1 MIEVA
6 KAVTYNPEE
15 EKILIVQRAKKDTNP
30 LKWEFP
36 GGSVEEENAENT
48 AVRELK
54 EETGLKGEIV
64 EKSAEEEIVIDN
76 REFRFHVFLTHVD
89 SKDVELS
96 HEHEKHEWIEIEE
109 AKDFDTV
116 DGFKKDLEAVNL

>member
-6 KAVTYNPEE
+6 KAVTYHPGEDE
-15 EKILIVQRAKKDTNP
+15 ILIVQRAKKDTNP

-36 GGSVEEENAENT
+36 GGSVEEEGAEET

-54 EETGLKGEIV
+54 EETGLKGKIV
-64 EKSAEEEIVIDN
+64 EKSAEKEIVIDN
-76 REFRFHVFLTHVD
+76 REFRFHLFLTHVT

-96 HEHEKHEWIEIEE
+96 HEHERHEWIKTEE
-109 AKDFDTV
+109 AKNFHTV
-116 DGFKKDLEAVNL
+116 EGFKKDLKAVNL